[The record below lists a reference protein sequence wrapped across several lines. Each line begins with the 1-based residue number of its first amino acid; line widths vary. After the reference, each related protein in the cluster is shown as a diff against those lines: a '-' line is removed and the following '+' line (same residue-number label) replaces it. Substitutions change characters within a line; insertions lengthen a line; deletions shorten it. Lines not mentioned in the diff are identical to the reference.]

1 MKAFAIAAALS
12 AGVPTFAAGQ
22 AADAPEAA
30 PAAQAQAPDEG
41 WREFLS
47 GLVVSGF
54 VDGYYSYN
62 SNHVEGD
69 APLRNFDT
77 KHNAFSL
84 NLVEVAVERK
94 PDANSRVGFR
104 ADFNAGPTADLV
116 HLFEPAGVGK
126 FSSIQQA
133 YVSYFAPVGGG
144 LTFDFGKMVTPM
156 GAELIETKDN
166 WNYSRSLLFALAI
179 PYYHMGARV
188 TYTVNDKFTI
198 AGHVVNGWN
207 NVFENNDAK
216 TVHVQGVVKP
226 IPAVTIYG
234 NYMFGAEQ
242 PDNDDDIRH
251 VFDTTVSVAL
261 PHAVDLMM
269 NFDYGT
275 DEVDGEDVEWQGIAG
290 YVRWRP
296 YDFWGLAA
304 RGEWY
309 DDDDGFTTALAQTV
323 KEFTVTSENSLGGL
337 LFRLELRHDWSDE
350 AFFIDDEAEF
360 EDSQT
365 TVSFGLVYSF
375 SSAQ

>member
-1 MKAFAIAAALS
+1 
-12 AGVPTFAAGQ
+12 
-22 AADAPEAA
+22 
-30 PAAQAQAPDEG
+30 
-41 WREFLS
+41 
-47 GLVVSGF
+47 VSGF
-54 VDGYYSYN
+54 VDGYYSHN
-62 SNHVEGD
+62 SNHIEGD

-94 PDANSRVGFR
+94 PDASSRVGFR

-126 FSSIQQA
+126 FSAIQQA

-179 PYYHMGARV
+179 PYYHAGARV
-188 TYTVNDKFTI
+188 SYTVNDTFTL

-216 TVHVQGVVKP
+216 TAHLQAVVKP
-226 IPAVTIYG
+226 TPAVTIYG
-234 NYMFGAEQ
+234 NYMVGAEQ
-242 PDNDDDIRH
+242 PDNDDDVRQ
-251 VFDTTVSVAL
+251 VFDATVSVTL
-261 PHAVDLMM
+261 PRAVDLMV
-269 NFDYGT
+269 NVDHGT
-275 DEVDGEDVEWQGIAG
+275 DEVDGDDVKWHGVAG

-296 YDFWGLAA
+296 RDYWALAA
-304 RGEWY
+304 RAEWY
-309 DDDDGFTTALAQTV
+309 DDDDGFTTGLAQTV
-323 KEFTVTSENSLGGL
+323 KEFTLTSENTLKGL
-337 LFRLELRHDWSDE
+337 LFRLELRRDMSDE
-350 AFFIDDEAEF
+350 AYFINDDEEAVK
-360 EDSQT
+360 SQT
-365 TVSFGLVYSF
+365 TVTFGLVYSF